1 MNTETSVDTIVIGG
15 GQAGLS
21 VSYHLRELGVEHVVL
36 DASPRIGDAWR
47 NRWDSLHLFTPARYD
62 GLDGMRF
69 PGDPAD
75 WPSKDAMADYLERYA
90 QTFELP
96 VRSGMRVDE
105 LTRRTDGDGD
115 VFVAR
120 CGDETFTSRAVV
132 VAMSNYQVPRIPGFA
147 SELDPDIR
155 QLHAGDYCSPAQL
168 QPGRVLLVGA
178 GNSAA
183 EIANELASTHPV
195 TMAGPSTGEAPG
207 SYTSFISRHVVVHIL
222 NGFVFNHVM
231 SVDTRIGRKAR
242 PKVMSKGVLL
252 IRVKSKDLARLGV
265 ERVGRVTGA
274 RDGQPVLDDGTV
286 VDAQNV
292 VWCTGFAPGFDWIR
306 MPILDERGEPRHE
319 RGVVSEVPGLYFVG
333 LHFLTS
339 MSSAMVHGVG
349 RDAERIAG
357 LVSVGGVRAGG
368 VRVGVVG
375 QARGQAAAD
384 TDGPLTEQ
392 SGGVRR
398 GRLKAS
404 A

>member
-69 PGDPAD
+69 PGDPGA
-75 WPSKDAMADYLERYA
+75 WPSKDAMADYLETYA
-90 QTFELP
+90 RTFELP

-105 LTRRTDGDGD
+105 LTRGPDGAG
-115 VFVAR
+115 FIAR
-120 CGDETFTSRAVV
+120 CGDETFAARTVV
-132 VAMSNYQVPRIPGFA
+132 VAMSNYQVPRIPAFA
-147 SELDPDIR
+147 AELSPAIR
-155 QLHAGDYCSPAQL
+155 QLDAGEYRSPDQL
-168 QPGRVLLVGA
+168 LPGRVLLVGA

-183 EIANELASTHPV
+183 EIAKELASGHQV
-195 TMAGPSTGEAPG
+195 MVAGPNTGEVPG
-207 SYTSFISRHVVVHIL
+207 SFTSFVSRHVVVHVL
-222 NGFVFNHVM
+222 NRIVFTHVM
-231 SVDTRIGRKAR
+231 SVNTPVGRKAR
-242 PKVMSKGVLL
+242 PKVMSTGVPL

-265 ERVGRVTGA
+265 QRAGRVTGVV
-274 RDGQPVLDDGTV
+274 DGKPVLDDGTV
-286 VDAQNV
+286 AEVENI
-292 VWCTGFAPGFDWIR
+292 VWCTGFTPGLDWLR

-319 RGVVSEVPGLYFVG
+319 RGVVSDVPGLYFVG

-349 RDAERIAG
+349 RDAARIAS
-357 LVSVGGVRAGG
+357 LVRDRA
-368 VRVGVVG
+368 
-375 QARGQAAAD
+375 AEPAHD
-384 TDGPLTEQ
+384 DGPLQPSEGPAV
-392 SGGVRR
+392 SAG
-398 GRLKAS
+398 LKAS

>member
-1 MNTETSVDTIVIGG
+1 MNSETFVDTIVIGG

-21 VSYHLRELGVEHVVL
+21 VSHHLRELRVEHVVL
-36 DASPRIGDAWR
+36 DASQRIGDAWR

-69 PGDPAD
+69 PGNPAD
-75 WPSKDAMADYLERYA
+75 WPSKDDMADYLERYA
-90 QTFELP
+90 ETFDLP

-105 LTRRTDGDGD
+105 LTRRRDTDGD
-115 VFVAR
+115 VFVTR
-120 CGDETFTSRAVV
+120 CGDTTFTSRAVV
-132 VAMSNYQVPRIPGFA
+132 VAMSNYQTPHIPDFA
-147 SELDPDIR
+147 TELSPDIR
-155 QLHAGDYCSPAQL
+155 QLHAGDYRSPAQL
-168 QPGRVLLVGA
+168 APGRVLLVGA

-183 EIANELASTHPV
+183 EIANELASTHPI

-207 SYTSFISRHVVVHIL
+207 SYTSFISRHVVAHIL
-222 NGFVFNHVM
+222 NGFVFNHLM

-242 PKVMSKGVLL
+242 PKVMTKGVLL
-252 IRVKSKDLARLGV
+252 IRVKSKDLARLRV
-265 ERVGRVTGA
+265 ERAGRVTA
-274 RDGQPVLDDGTV
+274 VDGGRPVLEDGTV

-292 VWCTGFAPGFDWIR
+292 VWCTGFAPGFDWLL

-319 RGVVSEVPGLYFVG
+319 RGIVSGVPGLYFVG

-357 LVSVGGVRAGG
+357 LVKAGAIEQTPNGGTDPSRRNMEGP
-368 VRVGVVG
+368 
-375 QARGQAAAD
+375 AA
-384 TDGPLTEQ
+384 
-392 SGGVRR
+392 